1 MDNEN
6 EEEIMKKQEEE
17 RNKRLV
23 AQPSS
28 LLILELINSF
38 DFYYSVVYLLVIFF
52 LFVFKRILFEYEFWL
67 FIIEII
73 VSGVMILINFLRL
86 KLISIGNKTEK
97 SLMVSIIVSQGTV
110 DIPAVLISSL
120 ICLIFLYL
128 LLQCIVLRGTLAA
141 VDQSKL
147 DECLCV

>member
-1 MDNEN
+1 
-6 EEEIMKKQEEE
+6 MKKQEEE

-97 SLMVSIIVSQGTV
+97 SLMLLSGIILSIITIICSLYFTFLQTYVTYYDFAFG
-110 DIPAVLISSL
+110 LIET
-120 ICLIFLYL
+120 ILIFLDPE
-128 LLQCIVLRGTLAA
+128 TAE
-141 VDQSKL
+141 S
-147 DECLCV
+147 